1 MSAHKETAPT
11 RREGRSQSKD
21 QPKPSVSGSVG
32 ARRNV
37 GCIAGCELAP
47 WPKRTIHTC
56 GIGEPLAELPPADH
70 LQRAGRDL
78 EMQERDR
85 LGLLWLVADGAA

>member
-1 MSAHKETAPT
+1 MSTNAETAPT

-47 WPKRTIHTC
+47 WPKPTIHTC
-56 GIGEPLAELPPADH
+56 ALAEPLAELPPADH

-78 EMQERDR
+78 TWPERER
-85 LGLLWLVADGAA
+85 LGLLWLEAGRAA